1 MLLKYLK
8 QKRKL
13 FLLEAICGL
22 IFVICFS
29 LYQFPIKTVLYPVA
43 LCGIVCA
50 GFLISDYLSVR
61 RKYLKLER
69 MQSDEKMNTEYLP
82 EADRLEEEV
91 YQKLI
96 HVMNENQQELY
107 DSMEYKFTE
116 MMDYY
121 TVWAHQIKTPI
132 AAMRLNLQN
141 EDSVLSRKLMADLF
155 RIEQYVE
162 MVLMYLRLDSDS
174 SDYVIKEHEIGSIV
188 KAAVKKFFGEFIS
201 RKISLDMT
209 EIDGTVITDDK
220 WLSFVIEQVISNA
233 LKYTPNGTISIYM
246 EEPKILCFKDTGIGI
261 APEDLPRIFEKGYTG
276 YNGRADKK
284 ASGIGLYLCK
294 RICTNLGHQ
303 ISAVSEPDQGTLIRI
318 SLKQERL
325 KVE

>member
-1 MLLKYLK
+1 
-8 QKRKL
+8 
-13 FLLEAICGL
+13 
-22 IFVICFS
+22 
-29 LYQFPIKTVLYPVA
+29 
-43 LCGIVCA
+43 
-50 GFLISDYLSVR
+50 
-61 RKYLKLER
+61 
-69 MQSDEKMNTEYLP
+69 MNIEHLP

-96 HVMNENQQELY
+96 HVMKESQQELY
-107 DSMEYKFTE
+107 SSMEYKFTE

-121 TVWAHQIKTPI
+121 TVWAHQIKTLI

-174 SDYVIKEHEIGSIV
+174 SDYVIKEHKIGSIV
-188 KAAVKKFFGEFIS
+188 KAAVKKFSGEFIS
-201 RKISLDMT
+201 RKISLDMK

-220 WLSFVIEQVISNA
+220 WLSFVMEQVISNA
-233 LKYTPNGTISIYM
+233 LKYTPKGTISIYM
-246 EEPKILCFKDTGIGI
+246 EEPKILCIKDTGSGI

-303 ISAVSEPDQGTLIRI
+303 ITVVSELDQGTLIRI

>member
-1 MLLKYLK
+1 MPNIKSAKKRVLVAEVNAARNKAYNSALKTSIK
-8 QKRKL
+8 KANA
-13 FLLEAICGL
+13 AIENN
-22 IFVICFS
+22 
-29 LYQFPIKTVLYPVA
+29 
-43 LCGIVCA
+43 
-50 GFLISDYLSVR
+50 D
-61 RKYLKLER
+61 
-69 MQSDEKMNTEYLP
+69 
-82 EADRLEEEV
+82 ADKAE
-91 YQKLI
+91 
-96 HVMNENQQELY
+96 
-107 DSMEYKFTE
+107 T
-116 MMDYY
+116 
-121 TVWAHQIKTPI
+121 
-132 AAMRLNLQN
+132 
-141 EDSVLSRKLMADLF
+141 
-155 RIEQYVE
+155 
-162 MVLMYLRLDSDS
+162 
-174 SDYVIKEHEIGSIV
+174 V
-188 KAAVKKFFGEFIS
+188 KAAVKKFSGEFIS

-233 LKYTPNGTISIYM
+233 LKYTPKGTISIYM
-246 EEPKILCFKDTGIGI
+246 EEPKILCIKDTGIGI

>member
-13 FLLEAICGL
+13 FLLAAICGL

-29 LYQFPIKTVLYPVA
+29 LYHFPIKAVLYPVV
-43 LCGIVCA
+43 LCGFVCI
-50 GFLISDYLSVR
+50 GFLISDYHNVR

-69 MQSDEKMNTEYLP
+69 MQSDGKMNMEYLP

-96 HVMNENQQELY
+96 QVMNENQQELY
-107 DSMEYKFTE
+107 GSMEYKFTE

-188 KAAVKKFFGEFIS
+188 KTAVKKFSGEFVS
-201 RKISLDMT
+201 RKISLDMK
-209 EIDGTVITDDK
+209 ELAGTIITDDK

-233 LKYTPNGTISIYM
+233 LKYTPKGTISIYM
-246 EEPKILCFKDTGIGI
+246 EEPKILCIKDTGIGI

-303 ISAVSEPDQGTLIRI
+303 ISAVSEIDQGTLMRI

>member
-13 FLLEAICGL
+13 FLLAAICGL

-29 LYQFPIKTVLYPVA
+29 LYQFPIKTVLYPAA
-43 LCGIVCA
+43 LCGLVCT
-50 GFLISDYLSVR
+50 GFLISDYLNVR
-61 RKYLKLER
+61 RKYLKLEL
-69 MQSDEKMNTEYLP
+69 MQSDEKMNMEYLP

-141 EDSVLSRKLMADLF
+141 DDSVLSRKLMADLF

-201 RKISLDMT
+201 RKISLDMK

-233 LKYTPNGTISIYM
+233 LKYTPKGTISIYM
-246 EEPKILCFKDTGIGI
+246 EEPKILCIKDTGIGI

>member
-13 FLLEAICGL
+13 FLLAAICGL

-61 RKYLKLER
+61 RKYLKLEL
-69 MQSDEKMNTEYLP
+69 MQSDEKMNMEYLP
-82 EADRLEEEV
+82 EPDRLEEEV

-188 KAAVKKFFGEFIS
+188 KAAVKKFSGEFIS
-201 RKISLDMT
+201 RKISLDMK